1 MLLAHRMNLKRQGF
15 DLPQSPNM
23 DKALAEWMA
32 QFA

>member
-1 MLLAHRMNLKRQGF
+1 MLFAHRMNLKRQGF
-15 DLPQSPNM
+15 DLPQGLHM